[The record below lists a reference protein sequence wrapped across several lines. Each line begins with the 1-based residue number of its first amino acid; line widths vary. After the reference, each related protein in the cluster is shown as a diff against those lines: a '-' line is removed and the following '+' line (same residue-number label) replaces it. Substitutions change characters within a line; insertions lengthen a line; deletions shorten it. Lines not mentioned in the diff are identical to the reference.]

1 MIGADFDR
9 VLARARTGD
18 ELAWTV
24 LYDDL
29 SGPLLGYL
37 RGRGAP
43 EPEDQLGEALLQVAR
58 DLASFEGDEA
68 GFRSWVFT
76 IAHRRLLDAA
86 RARRRRPVS
95 PLAPERLRPL
105 AEALAGPVDGMQG
118 TIDRIADQDLL
129 LGLLAHLNDEQR
141 EVLLLRFA
149 SDLDTATVGEITGR
163 SANAVAAITRRGL
176 AALRVVL
183 GELGELRDQ

>member
-1 MIGADFDR
+1 VIGPDFER
-9 VLARARTGD
+9 VLARARAGD
-18 ELAWTV
+18 ELAWSV

-29 SGPLLGYL
+29 AGPMLGYL

-58 DLASFEGDEA
+58 DLATFEGDEA

-76 IAHRRLLDAA
+76 IAHRRMLDAS
-86 RARRRRPVS
+86 RTRRRRPAS
-95 PLAPERLRPL
+95 PLPPDQLRPL
-105 AEALAGPVDGMQG
+105 AEALGGPAGEMDGALA
-118 TIDRIADQDLL
+118 RIADRDMLTRLL
-129 LGLLAHLNDEQR
+129 SHLNDEQR

-149 SDLDTATVGEITGR
+149 ADLDTATVGEVTGR

-176 AALRVVL
+176 EAVRAVIEQQ
-183 GELGELRDQ
+183 GA

>member
-1 MIGADFDR
+1 MIGADFER
-9 VLARARTGD
+9 VLARARDGD

-29 SGPLLGYL
+29 AGPLLGYL

-58 DLASFEGDEA
+58 DLPGFVGDET

-86 RARRRRPVS
+86 RSRRRRPVT
-95 PLAPERLRPL
+95 PLAPDRLRPL
-105 AEALAGPVDGMQG
+105 VEALDGPVDGMQA
-118 TIDRIADQDLL
+118 TVDRIADQDLL
-129 LGLLAHLNDEQR
+129 VGLLAHLNDEQR
-141 EVLLLRFA
+141 EVLLLRFV
-149 SDLDTATVGEITGR
+149 SDLDTATVGAVTGR

-176 AALRVVL
+176 AVLRSVIEEQ
-183 GELGELRDQ
+183 GTA